1 MADRTCV
8 APGCGKPVYCKSLCR
23 AHYAKA
29 QRAKAAENAAPCIY
43 PECTLPGFAGF
54 GYCAKHYRRI
64 QRHGSP
70 DATSRIVDDDIARF
84 WSYVEKSDS
93 CWNWTGGTS
102 PDGYGVLCMRVD
114 GAPRTVY
121 MPRYSWELANGPMP
135 DGLEPDHL
143 CRNRACVNPD
153 HLEPVTHAE
162 NVRRGES
169 PQAINGRKTHC
180 KRGHEFTEAN
190 TYLTPSTGGRN
201 CRQCLAMH
209 AAARVRL
216 RRAA

>member
-1 MADRTCV
+1 MKNRTCSH
-8 APGCGKPVYCKSLCR
+8 ADCGKSVYCKGQCR
-23 AHYAKA
+23 GHYAKA
-29 QRAKAAENAAPCIY
+29 QRARAAAAAAPCMH
-43 PECTLPGFAGF
+43 PDCSRPGSAGF
-54 GYCAKHYRRI
+54 GYCEKHYRRI

-70 DATSRIVDDDIARF
+70 EATSRIVGDDAARF
-84 WSYVEKSDS
+84 WSYVTKADG

-102 PDGYGVLCMRVD
+102 PDGYGVLVMQVE
-114 GAPRTVY
+114 GKSRTVY
-121 MPRYSWELANGPMP
+121 MPRYSWELANGKMP
-135 DGLEPDHL
+135 EGLEPDHL

-180 KRGHEFTEAN
+180 KRGHEFTPEN
-190 TYLTPSTGGRN
+190 TYITPSTGGRN

-209 AAARVRL
+209 GSA
-216 RRAA
+216 RRARQRA